1 MREKIIE
8 KLIERGYNASAIDTV
23 KMVLFGMVL

>member
-23 KMVLFGMVL
+23 KNQRFRFKK